1 MPPDSTTFV
10 NILLDP
16 TQWTLVNLLQ
26 VLGVL
31 IALGTALVAIWR
43 YWRQRRTRKRLE
55 DEFGSEFYSPQ
66 VIYNSTRYYVR
77 PKCSGVDPAQ
87 EAEIRQVVAP
97 QEDLFDVVD
106 RHLKEEQAHRHLLL
120 LADSGMG
127 KSSFVLNYYSHN
139 QRLPKSRRQRLAV
152 VPLGIPNAAQAINK
166 IANKKNTVIFLDAFD
181 EDSRAI
187 KDHRKRLD
195 ELMKLCAPFKRV
207 LITCRT
213 QFFPRDEEIPK
224 DTGIIRVDPRP
235 PGVSGQYEFWKL
247 YLLPLDNEQVEAFL
261 RLRYSIFQ
269 LHKRSKARAVIQK
282 IPLLSVRPMLLAY
295 IPDVLQSNASIEYS
309 FQLYEILVAKWL
321 ERESGWVKPEALR
334 AFSER
339 LAVDL
344 YVNREKR
351 GEERIAGDDLAP
363 LAREWKINLDD
374 WQLRGRSLLNRDAA
388 GHYKFAH
395 RSIMEY
401 LFVERFMAG
410 EKNCTSL
417 AWTDQMKLFVMEAAR
432 HQWLTQHKLSFDL
445 SRADLADAH
454 TLKIQPPITLRKTG
468 KSLSEAEVKQMLQ
481 SIGLFATDWNSSARG
496 LLHVYETREL
506 SNGKVVVDHMTGL
519 MWQQAGSSDQLN
531 YADAQRYIRDLNNQK
546 FAGYADWR
554 LPTLEEAMSL
564 MESTKKNGDL
574 YIDPVFDEKQRWIW
588 TADKQAS
595 GVAWY
600 VYFNGGDC
608 NFINVYSTANS
619 SVPCAPDNRLFGY
632 LNHLII

>member
-10 NILLDP
+10 EILLDP

-26 VLGVL
+26 VLGVV
-31 IALGTALVAIWR
+31 IALGTALVAICRW
-43 YWRQRRTRKRLE
+43 WRQRKARKRLE

-139 QRLPKSRRQRLAV
+139 QRLPKHRRQRLAV

-166 IANKKNTVIFLDAFD
+166 IENKKNTVIFLDAFD

-213 QFFPRDEEIPK
+213 QFFPKDEEIPK
-224 DTGIIRVDPRP
+224 DTGIIRIDPRP
-235 PGVSGQYEFWKL
+235 PGVGGKYEFWKL

-261 RLRYSIFQ
+261 RRRYSILQ
-269 LHKRSKARAVIQK
+269 LHKRNKARALIQK

-295 IPDVLQSNASIEYS
+295 IPDVLESNTKIEYS

-344 YVNREKR
+344 FVNLEKR
-351 GEERIAGDDLAP
+351 GEERIAGHELAP

-410 EKNCTSL
+410 EKACTGL
-417 AWTDQMKLFVMEAAR
+417 AWTDQMKRFVLEAAR
-432 HQWLTQHKLSFDL
+432 HQWQTQRKLSFDL
-445 SRADLADAH
+445 SRADLKDAH
-454 TLKIQPPITLRKTG
+454 TLKILPPVTLRKTG
-468 KSLSEAEVKQMLQ
+468 KSLSDAEVKRMLQ
-481 SIGLFATDWNSSARG
+481 TIGLSDSRWNKNAQG
-496 LLHVYETREL
+496 LTHAYETRE
-506 SNGKVVVDHMTGL
+506 SGSGKVVVDHMTGL
-519 MWQQAGSSDQLN
+519 MWQQSGSTVSAN
-531 YADAQRYIRDLNNQK
+531 YAKAQQYIRNLNNQK
-546 FAGYADWR
+546 FAGYVGWR

-564 MESTKKNGDL
+564 MESTKKNGNL
-574 YIDPVFDEKQRWIW
+574 YIDPVFDKKQQWIW

-595 GVAWY
+595 GVAWSVNFGLGFCFY
-600 VYFNGGDC
+600 YSVY
-608 NFINVYSTANS
+608 Y
-619 SVPCAPDNRLFGY
+619 Y
-632 LNHLII
+632 L

>member
-10 NILLDP
+10 EILLDP

-26 VLGVL
+26 VLGVV

-43 YWRQRRTRKRLE
+43 YWRQRKARKRLE

-106 RHLKEEQAHRHLLL
+106 RHLKEEQTHRHLLL

-139 QRLPKSRRQRLAV
+139 QRLPKRRRQRLAV

-166 IANKKNTVIFLDAFD
+166 IADKKNTVIFLDAFD

-195 ELMKLCAPFKRV
+195 ELMKLCAPFKRA

-213 QFFPRDEEIPK
+213 QFFPKDEEIPK

-235 PGVSGQYEFWKL
+235 PGVGGKYEFWKL

-261 RLRYSIFQ
+261 RRRYSIFQ
-269 LHKRSKARAVIQK
+269 LHQRSKARTLIQK

-295 IPDVLQSNASIEYS
+295 IPDVLQSSAKIEYS

-344 YVNREKR
+344 FVNLEKR
-351 GEERIAGDDLAP
+351 GEERIAGHELAP
-363 LAREWKINLDD
+363 LAREWKINLEG
-374 WQLRGRSLLNRDAA
+374 WQLRSRSLLNRDAA

-401 LFVERFMAG
+401 LFVERFIAG
-410 EKNCTSL
+410 EKACTGL
-417 AWTDQMKLFVMEAAR
+417 AWTDQMKRFIIEVAR
-432 HQWLTQHKLSFDL
+432 HQWQTQHKLSFDL
-445 SRADLADAH
+445 SRADLSEVH
-454 TLKIQPPITLRKTG
+454 TLKIQPPIMLRKTG
-468 KSLSEAEVKQMLQ
+468 KSLSEAEVKLMLQ
-481 SIGLFATDWNSSARG
+481 TIGLPDSRWNNKAQG
-496 LLHVYETREL
+496 LSHVYEPREL
-506 SNGKVVVDHMTGL
+506 SSGKVVADHMTGL
-519 MWQQAGSSDQLN
+519 MWQQTGSTDQLD
-531 YADAQRYIRDLNNQK
+531 YAEAQQYIRDLNNRK
-546 FAGYADWR
+546 YTGYEDWR

-574 YIDPVFDEKQRWIW
+574 YIDPVFDKNQNRIWI
-588 TADKQAS
+588 ADKQAS
-595 GVAWY
+595 GGAWY
-600 VYFNGGDC
+600 VYFDSGHCFGS
-608 NFINVYSTANS
+608 IIYSTKFVRAVRS
-619 SVPCAPDNRLFGY
+619 GQ
-632 LNHLII
+632 